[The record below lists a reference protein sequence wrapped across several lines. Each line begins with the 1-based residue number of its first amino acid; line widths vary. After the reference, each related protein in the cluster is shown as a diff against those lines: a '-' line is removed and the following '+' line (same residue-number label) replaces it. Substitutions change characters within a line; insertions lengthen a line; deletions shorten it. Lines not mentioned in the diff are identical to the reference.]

1 MQIIWELLL
10 ERGDTI
16 LCEEYTYPS
25 VIESVMVPKGYKA
38 LAVDLDQDGM
48 LPESLQQVHHT
59 ALSII
64 ACSLAILSALAA
76 FWKINAQLCVLMEGL
91 DYFM

>member
-1 MQIIWELLL
+1 MTCGYLLAQTLCNMQIICELLM
-10 ERGDTI
+10 ERGDFV

-48 LPESLQQVHHT
+48 LPESLQQV
-59 ALSII
+59 
-64 ACSLAILSALAA
+64 
-76 FWKINAQLCVLMEGL
+76 
-91 DYFM
+91 

>member
-1 MQIIWELLL
+1 MQIICELLL

-38 LAVDLDQDGM
+38 LAVELDQDGM
-48 LPESLQQVHHT
+48 LPESLQQVHH
-59 ALSII
+59 I
-64 ACSLAILSALAA
+64 
-76 FWKINAQLCVLMEGL
+76 
-91 DYFM
+91 